1 MTLTAP
7 PVSASRLTHLQ
18 GFAFPVQAAAEALV
32 VGRQHLQLRSQ
43 GIVGRGRGLG
53 DEAVDAVGQQ
63 LDLELLGVDLL
74 LRPLVG
80 GGGMRGNQ
88 KAFYY

>member
-1 MTLTAP
+1 M
-7 PVSASRLTHLQ
+7 
-18 GFAFPVQAAAEALV
+18 
-32 VGRQHLQLRSQ
+32 
-43 GIVGRGRGLG
+43 GRGRGLG
-53 DEAVDAVGQQ
+53 DEAVDTVGQQ

-80 GGGMRGNQ
+80 GGGNQ